1 MKKILAAGLVAAT
14 LLAGGAMTL
23 HLTGDNVAEA
33 QQASS
38 QSKRIVDAAK
48 TRGEIGERIDGYL
61 AAVTNLSPSVQAAM
75 DDINISRKVV
85 YEQLAEARGQS
96 IRVVAQLTGE
106 SQISKAAP
114 GEFVQGADGKWVQK

>member
-23 HLTGDNVAEA
+23 HLTGDSVAEA
-33 QQASS
+33 QQTSS

-75 DDINISRKVV
+75 NDINISRKVV

>member
-1 MKKILAAGLVAAT
+1 MKKLLAAGLMAAT

-23 HLTGDNVAEA
+23 HLTGENVAEA
-33 QQASS
+33 QQGSS
-38 QSKRIVDAAK
+38 QSKQIVEAAK
-48 TRGEIGERIDGYL
+48 KRGEIGERIDGYL
-61 AAVTNLSPSVQAAM
+61 AAVTNLSPAVQAAM

-106 SQISKAAP
+106 SQINKAEP
-114 GEFVQGADGKWVQK
+114 GEYVQGADGQWIQK